1 MYTKEE
7 FGTRLASLRTAA
19 DISARELSLTLG
31 QNPSYIN
38 RIENHKAYPS
48 MESFFYIC
56 EHLNVTPSDFFDE
69 DVAWPQQ
76 MDNLV
81 EVLKKL
87 SLRQLKMIEEI
98 ADEFNSK

>member
-7 FGTRLASLRTAA
+7 FGMRLANLRTEAE
-19 DISARELSLTLG
+19 ISARELSLTLG

-56 EHLNVTPSDFFDE
+56 EHLHITPSDFFNE
-69 DVAWPQQ
+69 NVAWPKE
-76 MDNLV
+76 MSNLF
-81 EVLKKL
+81 ETLKKL
-87 SLRQLKMIEEI
+87 SRRQLKMIEEI
-98 ADEFNSK
+98 ATEMSNK